1 MIFFCFLPESPRWL
15 VQKGRYEDA
24 LNALRKFRNA
34 DTREDKILI
43 EFNEIKTGCLSS
55 ERERKNDKSFRQ
67 LLSNPVIM
75 KALFVGSMLSIFQQL
90 AGINTVMY
98 YSATII
104 QMSGINDKSTAVWLS
119 ALTASINF
127 IFSFVGLVLVERIGR
142 RLLVLSSLCGVVFS
156 LFLLAIGNST
166 YCSKNSTIPMTWT
179 NEWCPSQYS
188 WMTIAGLMFY
198 LFFFAPGMGPMPWTI
213 TSEIY
218 PLWARSFCYSV
229 STSFNWFFNLLVS
242 LTFLTLTNLLTIY
255 GAFYLYTGLA
265 FFGLVMFFFILPETK
280 GKKLEEIECLFKGSL
295 FRIGLNQTN
304 LSQYDQV
311 DGLVNASQSTVV
323 TNASNESNTVV
334 TVTGT
339 VKMM

>member
-1 MIFFCFLPESPRWL
+1 M
-15 VQKGRYEDA
+15 
-24 LNALRKFRNA
+24 
-34 DTREDKILI
+34 
-43 EFNEIKTGCLSS
+43 
-55 ERERKNDKSFRQ
+55 
-67 LLSNPVIM
+67 
-75 KALFVGSMLSIFQQL
+75 
-90 AGINTVMY
+90 
-98 YSATII
+98 
-104 QMSGINDKSTAVWLS
+104 
-119 ALTASINF
+119 
-127 IFSFVGLVLVERIGR
+127 
-142 RLLVLSSLCGVVFS
+142 
-156 LFLLAIGNST
+156 
-166 YCSKNSTIPMTWT
+166 
-179 NEWCPSQYS
+179 
-188 WMTIAGLMFY
+188 
-198 LFFFAPGMGPMPWTI
+198 
-213 TSEIY
+213 
-218 PLWARSFCYSV
+218 
-229 STSFNWFFNLLVS
+229 VS